1 MTMMGL
7 KEDLQNIFS
16 RFSDNIVEKLDEIKP
31 KDVQVVIVKQ
41 NPNTF
46 SSSILQK
53 ASTIKQKWTVKDK
66 PILEI
71 ANVLAQASIIEEI
84 TLIPDNNFKTKGK
97 VIITV
102 DDSEVFQSKGFNAFE
117 NIIDTK
123 LKINKTINQDSKV
136 KLFMISSDGTA
147 VAMTMQVQF
156 GE

>member
-1 MTMMGL
+1 MGL
-7 KEDLQNIFS
+7 KEDLKNIFGT
-16 RFSDNIVEKLDEIKP
+16 FSDNIVKKLDEVKP

-46 SSSILQK
+46 SSTILEK
-53 ASTIKQKWTVKDK
+53 GTTTNEKWQNKDF
-66 PILEI
+66 PILKIE
-71 ANVLAQASIIEEI
+71 NSLAEASKIEEI
-84 TLIPDNNFKTKGK
+84 TLIPNANFKTKGK

-117 NIIDTK
+117 NVIDTK

-136 KLFMISSDGTA
+136 KLFMISSDGSA